1 MKLTI
6 NLILLAFLQVPALG
20 AKAETTQE
28 ERRKIFQECADQVGL
43 PKPEPGQKPQRPD
56 ETLKSK
62 LDECL
67 KSKGLTPPQNFGSNR
82 PPRPPESRGVQ

>member
-1 MKLTI
+1 MKLAI
-6 NLILLAFLQVPALG
+6 NLILLALTLASTAG
-20 AKAETTQE
+20 AQAETTQE

-67 KSKGLTPPQNFGSNR
+67 KSKGLTPPQDFGGSR
-82 PPRPPESRGVQ
+82 PPRPQESRGVQ